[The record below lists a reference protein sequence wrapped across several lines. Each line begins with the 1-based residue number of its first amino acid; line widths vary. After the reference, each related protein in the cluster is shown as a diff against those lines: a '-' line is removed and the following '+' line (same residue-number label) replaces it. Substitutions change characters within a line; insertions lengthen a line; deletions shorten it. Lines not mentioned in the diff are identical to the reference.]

1 MNSETSV
8 RTDFDYSA
16 LSQPVTNHDAG
27 SHIIW
32 SKVGT
37 IFLAVLIAVALAVSV
52 EFLLHNI
59 SLFESLNIIAGTFIL
74 FGVILTIVTYV
85 AVHAVKERIRL
96 KRFAEAN
103 KLIFYVKQPS
113 GEKQTGAIFNVLDA
127 HNQELEVVRSPGDP
141 FYEFGNYSY
150 VIGEGKNQIGR
161 FFGFVHFKL
170 SRHLPN
176 ILLSSHQDDHLTKKL
191 PLRPDTSQRLSLEG
205 NFDDYFSLFVPKG
218 YEEDALTIFTPD
230 VMQMMIEAVHAYT
243 CEIVD
248 DDFYIYTDQF
258 KSKDPGQFQ
267 EVLSILTIL
276 IPEFER
282 QTHNYRDD
290 RVGMAAANTIADPG
304 KHLRRRPEILLYAL
318 YIMAFGYL
326 IFAVIVFGLG
336 MLEL

>member
-1 MNSETSV
+1 MSSETTV

-16 LSQPVTNHDAG
+16 LSEPVTNHDAG
-27 SHIIW
+27 SHTISSRI
-32 SKVGT
+32 GT
-37 IFLAVLIAVALAVSV
+37 VFLLVIIAVTLAVSIQL
-52 EFLLHNI
+52 LLHNI
-59 SLFESLNIIAGTFIL
+59 SLLASLNFIVGTFIL

-161 FFGFVHFKL
+161 VFGFVHFKL
-170 SRHLPN
+170 SRRLPN

-230 VMQMMIEAVHAYT
+230 VMQMMIKAVHAYT

-258 KSKDPGQFQ
+258 KSKDPGQFK
-267 EVLSILTIL
+267 EVLSMLTVL
-276 IPEFER
+276 MPMFER
-282 QTHNYRDD
+282 QSQNYRDD
-290 RVGMAAANTIADPG
+290 RVGLSAANSVADTG
-304 KHLRRRPEILLYAL
+304 KHLRGRTPILFYAM
-318 YIMAFGYL
+318 IVMAFGYL
-326 IFAVIVFGLG
+326 IFVFILFY
-336 MLEL
+336 MES